1 MNGLE
6 HFQRLFAYD
15 EWANREVLA
24 SLRGAA
30 APPAIALER
39 IAHIL
44 SAQYVWF
51 DRLKQQ
57 RQTLPVWPSFTLEQ
71 SESEAA
77 KLVLL
82 WKDYLSTME
91 AGFDA
96 TITYKNTIGESWT
109 SRIEDV
115 LTHVIMHS
123 AYHRGQIA
131 ADLRA
136 GGFTPAYTDFI
147 HGIRQGFVEWPG
159 SRQFRLGAGKAGPT
173 AV

>member
-1 MNGLE
+1 MNSLE
-6 HFQRLFAYD
+6 HFRRLFAYD
-15 EWANREVLA
+15 EWANREAMA
-24 SLRGAA
+24 SLQAA
-30 APPAIALER
+30 AALPTIALER
-39 IAHIL
+39 MAHVL

-57 RQTLPVWPSFTLEQ
+57 RQTFPVWPNFTLAQ

-82 WKDYLSTME
+82 WKGYLNTMPE
-91 AGFDA
+91 AGCDA
-96 TITYKNTIGESWT
+96 TVTYKNTIGESWT

-131 ADLRA
+131 ADMRA
-136 GGFTPAYTDFI
+136 AGFNPAYTDFI
-147 HGIRQGFVEWPG
+147 HGIRQGFVE
-159 SRQFRLGAGKAGPT
+159 
-173 AV
+173 